1 MPKKNESESSAALGG
16 VLAHMSAG
24 ELQELARTI
33 AQIAAAAREEG
44 QGREL
49 HPSAA
54 FGPKEPAVQQLATI
68 QLRTLLTPKRDGGE
82 GMSLRDVASMLD
94 VSYERVRGLAK
105 KLLPEY
111 SDIAEEKR
119 RVKS

>member
-1 MPKKNESESSAALGG
+1 MSKKSERDG
-16 VLAHMSAG
+16 VLSDVPGLKDMSAG
-24 ELQELARTI
+24 QLQELARMI
-33 AQIAAAAREEG
+33 ARAAAEAREEG
-44 QGREL
+44 QGRDL
-49 HPSAA
+49 HSSAA
-54 FGPKEPAVQQLATI
+54 FGPKEPLVQKAAAMK
-68 QLRTLLTPKRDGGE
+68 LRELLTPVSEGGE
-82 GMSLRDVASMLD
+82 GMSLRDVASMFD